1 MQQYLFTVL
10 DQVITE
16 VARAELERLR
26 LSEGL
31 RDEEVP
37 SKIRGALGELDRLQQ
52 GKLPDYHD
60 PWVALFYLT
69 WYQPGHILLGR
80 QLIKLLESK
89 GQGLGNGNIHIVDF
103 GCGALAMQ
111 FALAWATAQ
120 AIEDGAD
127 MAPIT
132 IVSYDTSSPMIKL
145 GISLWNQLKASVR
158 EERSL
163 SDLSIVIDRVI
174 QPQYL
179 GSPPNK
185 LIPTVKERWLVAMH
199 TFYKETSDETS
210 ESLKG
215 VTSRYN
221 PSVCLFSCNK
231 SFQSTLDDAISVDSE
246 NYEGHE
252 SIEKP
257 ETTAVLDQVTRWR
270 GHVADQSHLVNS
282 PRRRLENPVTWGF
295 SDAAVRLF
303 VRRHDW

>member
-1 MQQYLFTVL
+1 ML

-16 VARAELERLR
+16 VARAELERVR

-37 SKIRGALGELDRLQQ
+37 PKIRGALAELDGLQQ
-52 GKLPDYHD
+52 GKLPDYQN

-80 QLIKLLESK
+80 QLIELSNSK
-89 GQGLGNGNIHIVDF
+89 GERLRNGNIHIVDF

-111 FALAWATAQ
+111 FALAWATAE
-120 AIEDGAD
+120 AIEDGVD

-132 IVSYDTSSPMIKL
+132 IVSYDTSGPMVKL

-163 SDLSIVIDRVI
+163 SDLRIAIDRVL

-185 LIPTVKERWLVAMH
+185 LIPSAKKRWLAAMH
-199 TFYKETSDETS
+199 TVYKETLEATS
-210 ESLKG
+210 ASLKE
-215 VTSRYN
+215 VASRSDPDVY
-221 PSVCLFSCNK
+221 LFSCNK
-231 SFQSTLDDAISVDSE
+231 SFQSTLDKANIVDSE
-246 NYEGHE
+246 NYEGYG

-257 ETTAVLDQVTRWR
+257 QTKAVLEQVTKWR
-270 GHVADQSHLVNS
+270 GHVADQFHLVNW
-282 PRRRLENPVTWGF
+282 PRRRLEKPVTWGF
-295 SDAAVRLF
+295 KDAAVRLF
-303 VRRHDW
+303 VRRHDR